1 MIARALPVTSTTAV
15 RTINT
20 GVFIATSL
28 LRGPRASQSDYRGSN
43 EPTVNAARAAMT
55 SSAHQRFNL
64 AGGLRCE
71 LAAVGYREISLDA
84 PGLCRPTLP
93 RSLFRRRSRNVQQ
106 PFRRRINTCLC
117 SSLNWGDCRRG
128 RSISRGG
135 FVMTGG
141 LKDVRLMLST
151 AAEAGTKLTF
161 GEIAERNLSNA
172 VDTGMGQK
180 AGGDLPRG
188 RAGGPAQIR
197 PE

>member
-43 EPTVNAARAAMT
+43 EPTVNAARAAIT

-93 RSLFRRRSRNVQQ
+93 RSLFPA
-106 PFRRRINTCLC
+106 PFTRCAATVPAARKHMLMQFTKL
-117 SSLNWGDCRRG
+117 
-128 RSISRGG
+128 
-135 FVMTGG
+135 GG
-141 LKDVRLMLST
+141 LPQREKYH
-151 AAEAGTKLTF
+151 
-161 GEIAERNLSNA
+161 
-172 VDTGMGQK
+172 
-180 AGGDLPRG
+180 
-188 RAGGPAQIR
+188 
-197 PE
+197 

>member
-71 LAAVGYREISLDA
+71 LAAVGYREISLQLYREA
-84 PGLCRPTLP
+84 CSGAVHAMCSN
-93 RSLFRRRSRNVQQ
+93 RS
-106 PFRRRINTCLC
+106 
-117 SSLNWGDCRRG
+117 
-128 RSISRGG
+128 GG
-135 FVMTGG
+135 
-141 LKDVRLMLST
+141 
-151 AAEAGTKLTF
+151 A
-161 GEIAERNLSNA
+161 
-172 VDTGMGQK
+172 
-180 AGGDLPRG
+180 
-188 RAGGPAQIR
+188 
-197 PE
+197 